1 MVRKKKTEVV
11 KVIIC
16 TDTVPGFFDRARK
29 AAQKADRSE
38 SFKSSTI
45 FSFED
50 SREAFKALSEA
61 SKGKSPV
68 KELKELTNPQGS

>member
-1 MVRKKKTEVV
+1 MKEATKL
-11 KVIIC
+11 IIRA
-16 TDTVPGFFDRARK
+16 DTVESFFDRARK

-38 SFKSSTI
+38 PFNTSTI

-50 SREAFKALSEA
+50 SREA

-68 KELKELTNPQGS
+68 EELKELTNPQGS

>member
-1 MVRKKKTEVV
+1 MVKRKKKEVI
-11 KVIIC
+11 KVIIRS
-16 TDTVPGFFDRARK
+16 DTAQGFFDRARK
-29 AAQKADRSE
+29 AALKADRSE
-38 SFKSSTI
+38 PFKTSTI